1 MLDKSWHIFVGES
14 WVGTLHPTGADDDWI
29 QADFEEG
36 DAWGNFAP
44 WFIKAA
50 EAYADGDEAGW
61 QSWISQ
67 LVAMGLTLRA
77 DDGESYAS
85 PTVIIE
91 GGQAWF
97 AV

>member
-1 MLDKSWHIFVGES
+1 MLSKSWYVFVGES
-14 WVGTLHPTGADDDWI
+14 WVGTLHPTGSDDEWI

-44 WFIKAA
+44 WFVKAA
-50 EAYADGDEAGW
+50 EAYQAGDEPGW
-61 QSWISQ
+61 QSWTLQ
-67 LVAMGLTLRA
+67 LTAMGLSLRA
-77 DDGESYAS
+77 DDGESFSS
-85 PTVIIE
+85 PTIIID

>member
-1 MLDKSWHIFVGES
+1 MLSKSWYVYIGES
-14 WVGTLHPTGADDDWI
+14 WVGTLHPTSADDEWV

-50 EAYADGDEAGW
+50 DAYQAGDEAEW
-61 QSWISQ
+61 QNWTSQ
-67 LVAMGLTLRA
+67 LAAMGLNLRA
-77 DDGESYAS
+77 DDGENYAS
-85 PTVIIE
+85 PTIIVD
-91 GGQAWF
+91 GSQAWF